1 MNRSPSLPDRI
12 ISIPWLVFEYEGV
25 SLSQM
30 IYTSSASR
38 KVCDEEN
45 AAVSPASR
53 ERIAEWFWRGENEKQ
68 TPKIHTHPET
78 EMMSLSNLQSS
89 SDATASIRFDQS
101 ARSVDSE
108 GAGGSSRMGESEA
121 EKAGEGMMVRPSV
134 RIAKGS
140 DKQEFWKEM
149 RENDE
154 LYKVVLYKICLVV
167 RKIHKMGVIHRDIKP
182 ENVLIS
188 HLRLVQN
195 KIDYDALTVNLVS
208 LLPSLRAQID
218 FGSSILPEVPALYPI
233 PASMD
238 QCTKLYAPPEAST
251 NQFTQ
256 VCGCNCFDC
265 VELRYLESWRND
277 ARNDLWPQRI
287 LSVRAA
293 TIRKAEIIPCR
304 DEGGD
309 RR

>member
-68 TPKIHTHPET
+68 TPKIPAHPET

-108 GAGGSSRMGESEA
+108 GAGSSSRIGESEA

-256 VCGCNCFDC
+256 VCG
-265 VELRYLESWRND
+265 
-277 ARNDLWPQRI
+277 
-287 LSVRAA
+287 
-293 TIRKAEIIPCR
+293 
-304 DEGGD
+304 
-309 RR
+309 

>member
-45 AAVSPASR
+45 SAVSPASR
-53 ERIAEWFWRGENEKQ
+53 ERIAEWFWREGENKKQ
-68 TPKIHTHPET
+68 TPEIPTHPET

-89 SDATASIRFDQS
+89 SDAAASIRVDQ
-101 ARSVDSE
+101 ATRSVDSE
-108 GAGGSSRMGESEA
+108 SAERSSRMGGSEA

-134 RIAKGS
+134 RIVKGS
-140 DKQEFWKEM
+140 ERQEFWKEM

-167 RKIHKMGVIHRDIKP
+167 RKIHKRGVIHRDIKP

-195 KIDYDALTVNLVS
+195 QIDYDALTVNLVS
-208 LLPSLRAQID
+208 RLSSL
-218 FGSSILPEVPALYPI
+218 
-233 PASMD
+233 
-238 QCTKLYAPPEAST
+238 
-251 NQFTQ
+251 
-256 VCGCNCFDC
+256 
-265 VELRYLESWRND
+265 
-277 ARNDLWPQRI
+277 
-287 LSVRAA
+287 
-293 TIRKAEIIPCR
+293 
-304 DEGGD
+304 
-309 RR
+309 

>member
-1 MNRSPSLPDRI
+1 MNQSPSLPDRI

-38 KVCDEEN
+38 KACDEEN
-45 AAVSPASR
+45 SAVSPASR
-53 ERIAEWFWRGENEKQ
+53 ERIAEWFWREENEKQ
-68 TPKIHTHPET
+68 PPKIQQTQPET
-78 EMMSLSNLQSS
+78 ETLSLPNLRSA
-89 SDATASIRFDQS
+89 SDAEAPIRFDQPASS
-101 ARSVDSE
+101 ADSE
-108 GAGGSSRMGESEA
+108 RSAGSSRMGERET
-121 EKAGEGMMVRPSV
+121 EKTGEGMMVRPSV
-134 RIAKGS
+134 VTWRRS
-140 DKQEFWKEM
+140 EKQEFWKKM

-167 RKIHKMGVIHRDIKP
+167 RKIHKRGVIHRDIKP

-188 HLRLVQN
+188 HLRLVHN
-195 KIDYDALTVNLVS
+195 KIDYDALTVNLVFLFS
-208 LLPSLRAQID
+208 SPLAQID

-256 VCGCNCFDC
+256 VCGCNRFR
-265 VELRYLESWRND
+265 L
-277 ARNDLWPQRI
+277 
-287 LSVRAA
+287 
-293 TIRKAEIIPCR
+293 CR
-304 DEGGD
+304 VMIFGVLAS
-309 RR
+309 